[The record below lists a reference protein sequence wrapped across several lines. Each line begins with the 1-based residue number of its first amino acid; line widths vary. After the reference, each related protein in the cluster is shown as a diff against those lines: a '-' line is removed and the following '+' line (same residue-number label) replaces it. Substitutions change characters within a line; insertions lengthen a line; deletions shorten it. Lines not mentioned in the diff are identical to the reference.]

1 MTPKELVQA
10 AFQAD
15 IAPTLQ
21 GKGFSYVPSQF
32 AFKRKQGDF
41 TQIISITLSHK
52 NSSDG
57 IRFWSAFNVDS
68 SRYNAWRKQN
78 GMDKFQGH
86 LGGCMDWSIPDW
98 RSDGDHSTS
107 FDFSTPHLRA
117 DVLRDW
123 LSRCLRAGIPYLEKL
138 SSWEGLG
145 ADLVRWRWHWG
156 RATDYFVM
164 ADRPDRAVA
173 ALEAGIEFLEAQD
186 FSTSKGAD
194 PILVSKKRRQAAERN
209 REVSSY
215 RHRIETI
222 TNSGQGGGLNALP
235 RVSHI

>member
-1 MTPKELVQA
+1 
-10 AFQAD
+10 
-15 IAPTLQ
+15 
-21 GKGFSYVPSQF
+21 
-32 AFKRKQGDF
+32 
-41 TQIISITLSHK
+41 
-52 NSSDG
+52 
-57 IRFWSAFNVDS
+57 
-68 SRYNAWRKQN
+68 
-78 GMDKFQGH
+78 
-86 LGGCMDWSIPDW
+86 
-98 RSDGDHSTS
+98 
-107 FDFSTPHLRA
+107 
-117 DVLRDW
+117 
-123 LSRCLRAGIPYLEKL
+123 LRAGIPYLEKL

-145 ADLVRWRWHWG
+145 ADVVRWRWHWG
-156 RATDYFVM
+156 RAADYFVM